1 MEQIHTIQ
9 RRVTCTCDACGQQDV
24 ITIYPRLIIDEMPR
38 LRPFVADGSLFTHTC
53 SVCHTIYPTPYSM
66 YYVDRRNRLMIIVA
80 IDEKEYQEAVQLSFS
95 QEIYAWMMKYINRKG
110 MLRIV
115 RTPFELSEKT
125 AIAASHYDDRI
136 MEILKY
142 SLMKKLSKQTKD
154 VNRLFYNAFN
164 KKEEFAVLF
173 NDGQIGHVDFEKRW
187 YQETARV
194 YAADLKTKESP
205 AVIDMNWAKHYAEP
219 VPIEETG
226 EPVSVK

>member
-1 MEQIHTIQ
+1 MT
-9 RRVTCTCDACGQQDV
+9 A
-24 ITIYPRLIIDEMPR
+24 
-38 LRPFVADGSLFTHTC
+38 SW
-53 SVCHTIYPTPYSM
+53 
-66 YYVDRRNRLMIIVA
+66 
-80 IDEKEYQEAVQLSFS
+80 KFS
-95 QEIYAWMMKYINRKG
+95 S
-110 MLRIV
+110 
-115 RTPFELSEKT
+115 T
-125 AIAASHYDDRI
+125 
-136 MEILKY
+136 
-142 SLMKKLSKQTKD
+142 